1 MRLKEFNAKALD
13 ASVIEDDAD
22 GHDNLVTALEFLR
35 HRSRDKML
43 QPKVRVDSLIEMV
56 RNTGATTF
64 NLQSLTTAFKMDETV
79 KGLIKD
85 IKDDEHGVKYVFL
98 KDFSDLD
105 VDNETAIA
113 YGTKEEN
120 PDKVVKQMAKRALKD
135 D

>member
-1 MRLKEFNAKALD
+1 
-13 ASVIEDDAD
+13 
-22 GHDNLVTALEFLR
+22 
-35 HRSRDKML
+35 ML

-64 NLQSLTTAFKMDETV
+64 NLESLTNAFKTNGSV

-98 KDFSDLD
+98 KDFSDLE

-113 YGTKEEN
+113 YGTKDDN
-120 PDKVVKQMAKRALKD
+120 PDKVVKQMANRALKND
-135 D
+135 